1 MASDL
6 DKGSLS
12 ASFCVLG
19 GALIDRVGTF
29 ETAFHSGQ
37 SHPGHWQQTVGGVA
51 ANCARHLAHFG
62 AKVTFAS
69 VFADD
74 SDAQTVRKRLLEDG
88 LAIVPDCVIPGS
100 ATPTYTVMH
109 DPCGDVVAGLADMA
123 LHQHM
128 DEAWARKVAL
138 AGSECT
144 HWIADSNI
152 NPIALA
158 ELAQLKGDRQ
168 LILMVVS
175 PAKTAG
181 LMPLVCLLDGIICNR
196 QEAEALADAV
206 FPDASSAAQGLASL
220 GTPLCIVSDGAKAS
234 ALACRT
240 PDRSVQLS
248 LKTPLPLADQTD
260 LGPEQQFRMTGAGDM
275 FAAACLFALCT
286 ETAIAPEI
294 ILRHGHA
301 AARLAMMEEDS
312 CPTISWS
319 AVTDA
324 ADQESNNND

>member
-1 MASDL
+1 MNSDIE
-6 DKGSLS
+6 KSPVF
-12 ASFCVLG
+12 ASFCVFG
-19 GALIDRVGTF
+19 GALIDRIGTF
-29 ETAFHSGQ
+29 ETAFYSGQ

-51 ANCARHLAHFG
+51 ANGARHLAHFG
-62 AKVTFAS
+62 ADVTFAS

-74 SDAQTVRKRLLEDG
+74 SDAQTVRNRLLDDG

-100 ATPTYTVMH
+100 VTPTYTVMH
-109 DPCGDVVAGLADMA
+109 DPSGDVVAGLADMG

-128 DEAWARKVAL
+128 DEVWARRVAL
-138 AGSECT
+138 AGSACT

-152 NPIALA
+152 DPIALA

-181 LMPLVCLLDGIICNR
+181 LMPLLRHLDGVVCNR

-206 FPDASSAAQGLASL
+206 FPDASSAARGLASL
-220 GTPLCIVSDGAKAS
+220 GAPLCIVSDGAKAS
-234 ALACRT
+234 ALAFKT

-248 LKTPLPLADQTD
+248 LKTPLPLANQTD

-275 FAAACLFALCT
+275 FAAACLFAFCT
-286 ETAIAPEI
+286 QTAIAPEN

>member
-1 MASDL
+1 MNSDIEKNPFL
-6 DKGSLS
+6 
-12 ASFCVLG
+12 ASFCVFG

-29 ETAFHSGQ
+29 ETAFHLGQ

-51 ANCARHLAHFG
+51 ANGARHLAHFG

-74 SDAQTVRKRLLEDG
+74 SDAQTVCNRLLEDG
-88 LAIVPDCVIPGS
+88 LTVVPDCVIPGS
-100 ATPTYTVMH
+100 TTPTYTVMH
-109 DPCGDVVAGLADMA
+109 DPSGDVIAGLADMG

-128 DEAWARKVAL
+128 DEAWARKVVL
-138 AGSECT
+138 AASECT

-152 NPIALA
+152 TPTALA
-158 ELAQLKGDRQ
+158 ELAQLKGNRQ
-168 LILMVVS
+168 LFLMAVS

-181 LMPLVCLLDGIICNR
+181 LMPLLRHLDGIICNR
-196 QEAEALADAV
+196 QEAEALADTI
-206 FPDASSAAQGLASL
+206 FHDAPSAAKGLAAL

-240 PDRSVQLS
+240 PDHSLQLT
-248 LKTPLPLADQTD
+248 LKAPLPIADETD
-260 LGPEQQFRMTGAGDM
+260 DGPKKQLRMTGAGDM
-275 FAAACLFALCT
+275 FAAACLFELCT
-286 ETAIAPEI
+286 QTAIAPEN

>member
-1 MASDL
+1 MTSDIEKNPL
-6 DKGSLS
+6 L
-12 ASFCVLG
+12 ASFCVFG
-19 GALIDRVGTF
+19 GALIDRIGTF
-29 ETAFHSGQ
+29 QTTFHSGQ

-51 ANCARHLAHFG
+51 ANGARHLANFG

-74 SDAQTVRKRLLEDG
+74 SDAQTVCNRLLNDG

-109 DPCGDVVAGLADMA
+109 DPSGDVVAGLADMA

-128 DEAWARKVAL
+128 DETWARKVAL
-138 AGSECT
+138 AGADST
-144 HWIADSNI
+144 HWIADTNI
-152 NPIALA
+152 APIALA
-158 ELAQLKGDRQ
+158 ELAKFKGDRQ
-168 LILMVVS
+168 LFLMVVS
-175 PAKTAG
+175 PAKTVG
-181 LMPLVCLLDGIICNR
+181 LMPLLRNLDGIICNR

-206 FPDASSAAQGLASL
+206 FPDASLAAKGLAAL
-220 GTPLCIVSDGAKAS
+220 GTALCIVSDGAKAS
-234 ALACRT
+234 ALARRT
-240 PDRSVQLS
+240 PDHSLQL
-248 LKTPLPLADQTD
+248 TQIAPLLVSGETGD
-260 LGPEQQFRMTGAGDM
+260 GPEKRFRMTGAGDM

-324 ADQESNNND
+324 ADQESNKND

>member
-1 MASDL
+1 MNSDIERNPFL
-6 DKGSLS
+6 
-12 ASFCVLG
+12 ASFCVFG
-19 GALIDRVGTF
+19 GALIDRIGTF

-51 ANCARHLAHFG
+51 ANGARHLAHFG

-74 SDAQTVRKRLLEDG
+74 SDAQTVCNRLLDDG
-88 LAIVPDCVIPGS
+88 LAIVPDCVVPAS
-100 ATPTYTVMH
+100 VTPTYTVMH
-109 DPCGDVVAGLADMA
+109 DPSGDVIAGLADMG

-152 NPIALA
+152 APAALA
-158 ELAQLKGDRQ
+158 ELAQLKGNRQ
-168 LILMVVS
+168 VFLMVVS

-181 LMPLVCLLDGIICNR
+181 LKPLLRYLDGIICNR
-196 QEAEALADAV
+196 QEAEALADSV
-206 FPDASSAAQGLASL
+206 FPNAASAAKGLAAL

-240 PDRSVQLS
+240 PDRSVQLT
-248 LKTPLPLADQTD
+248 LKAPLPLADETED
-260 LGPEQQFRMTGAGDM
+260 GPNKQFRMTGAGDM